1 MNFWQPFSLL
11 QLWLSKQ
18 RSISRKLYSKTECQ
32 MRIFLYH
39 HATLSFLFFFYF
51 FNFVESQLFYE
62 KPNNV
67 FKSVGLFLV
76 IVNSSPSLYLIRIWS
91 RTCLVECE
99 FVFNVSLKLF
109 QYKKDSQNLSKFST
123 NHLLFFFKSEKK
135 IYLIHLYKRVLFQL
149 YFLIKLSQRLH
160 G

>member
-109 QYKKDSQNLSKFST
+109 QYKNDSQNLSKFST
-123 NHLLFFFKSEKK
+123 NHLLFFLNQKRKY
-135 IYLIHLYKRVLFQL
+135 ILYTC
-149 YFLIKLSQRLH
+149 IKGFCFSYIF
-160 G
+160 